1 LQHYFIIRAQKPW
14 STSANEA
21 DEILKVQRGD
31 MVALAKEELSK
42 TGIIEAAE
50 VRRYRKADAD
60 FSVYELAAFF
70 EGRP

>member
-1 LQHYFIIRAQKPW
+1 LLW
-14 STSANEA
+14 
-21 DEILKVQRGD
+21 QRKNS
-31 MVALAKEELSK
+31 VRPASL
-42 TGIIEAAE
+42 EAAE

>member
-1 LQHYFIIRAQKPW
+1 
-14 STSANEA
+14 
-21 DEILKVQRGD
+21 

-50 VRRYRKADAD
+50 VRRSRKADAD